1 MAKFVQ
7 GCKNILNILIFS
19 NLILMVYQKG
29 NLQKNILT
37 RNLEASTS
45 IITDLTTDFS
55 SDLSDIFSTDL
66 FSTTNSTEVT
76 NSTFRFRQAKKSGLS
91 AGGIIG
97 IVAPCVVALGGL
109 GAFVVLSKSNSPI
122 LQSNNVPVSYESSM
136 SKFNTQP
143 IINEMNQAVK
153 EVQVIQPT
161 QIVQQQP
168 INQIK
173 QEVPQIVKAEPVTTE
188 NELVTVHQII
198 SSENPIVADNNAV
211 GTINATSQ
219 IIPENTDS

>member
-37 RNLEASTS
+37 RNLEAPTS

-55 SDLSDIFSTDL
+55 TDLSDIFSTDL

-76 NSTFRFRQAKKSGLS
+76 NSTFRYRQAKKSGLS

-122 LQSNNVPVSYESSM
+122 LKSNNVPVSYESSM

>member
-55 SDLSDIFSTDL
+55 TDLSDIFSTDL

-76 NSTFRFRQAKKSGLS
+76 NSTFRYRQAKKSGLS

>member
-76 NSTFRFRQAKKSGLS
+76 NSTFRYRQAKKSGLS

-122 LQSNNVPVSYESSM
+122 LKSNNIPVSYESSM

>member
-1 MAKFVQ
+1 MAKFIK
-7 GCKNILNILIFS
+7 GCNNLLRILVIS
-19 NLILMVYQKG
+19 NLILMTYQNG
-29 NLQKNILT
+29 NLQKNKLA
-37 RNLEASTS
+37 RNLEAESTMIS
-45 IITDLTTDFS
+45 ELPSTYST
-55 SDLSDIFSTDL
+55 DLSDIFSTDI
-66 FSTTNSTEVT
+66 TGNETEANNLTV
-76 NSTFRFRQAKKSGLS
+76 RFRPTKKNGLS
-91 AGGIIG
+91 AGGIVG
-97 IVAPCVVALGGL
+97 IVVPCAVALGGL
-109 GAFVVLSKSNSPI
+109 GAFMALSRSNSQT
-122 LQSNNVPVSYESSM
+122 LQSNNVPISYESSM

-143 IINEMNQAVK
+143 AIKEMNQAVK

>member
-19 NLILMVYQKG
+19 NLILMAYQKG

-55 SDLSDIFSTDL
+55 TDLSDIFSTDL

-76 NSTFRFRQAKKSGLS
+76 NSTFRYRQAKKSGLS

-122 LQSNNVPVSYESSM
+122 LKSNNVPVSYESSM

>member
-76 NSTFRFRQAKKSGLS
+76 NSTFRYRQAKKSGLS

>member
-55 SDLSDIFSTDL
+55 TDLSDIFSTDL

-109 GAFVVLSKSNSPI
+109 GAFVALSKSNSPI

>member
-1 MAKFVQ
+1 
-7 GCKNILNILIFS
+7 
-19 NLILMVYQKG
+19 MVYQKG

-55 SDLSDIFSTDL
+55 TDLSDIFSTDL

-76 NSTFRFRQAKKSGLS
+76 NSTFRYRQAKKSGLS

>member
-1 MAKFVQ
+1 MARFVQ

-55 SDLSDIFSTDL
+55 TDLSDIFSTDL

-76 NSTFRFRQAKKSGLS
+76 NSTFRYRQAKKSGLS

>member
-1 MAKFVQ
+1 
-7 GCKNILNILIFS
+7 
-19 NLILMVYQKG
+19 MVYQKG

-55 SDLSDIFSTDL
+55 TDLSDIFSTDL

>member
-55 SDLSDIFSTDL
+55 TDLSDIFSTDL

-76 NSTFRFRQAKKSGLS
+76 NSTFRYRQAKKSGLS

-122 LQSNNVPVSYESSM
+122 LKSNNVPVSYESSM

>member
-37 RNLEASTS
+37 RNLEAPTS

-55 SDLSDIFSTDL
+55 TDLSDIFSTDL

-76 NSTFRFRQAKKSGLS
+76 NSTFRYRQAKKSGLS

>member
-19 NLILMVYQKG
+19 NLILMAYQKG

-55 SDLSDIFSTDL
+55 TDLSDIFSTDL

-76 NSTFRFRQAKKSGLS
+76 NSTFRYRQAKKSGLS

>member
-55 SDLSDIFSTDL
+55 TDLSDIFSTDL

-76 NSTFRFRQAKKSGLS
+76 NSTFRYRQAKKSGLS

-168 INQIK
+168 INQTQQGI
-173 QEVPQIVKAEPVTTE
+173 PQLVKVDQVKPE
-188 NELVTVHQII
+188 NELVTVNKII
-198 SSENPIVADNNAV
+198 TSQNQLPADNNAI
-211 GTINATSQ
+211 GAINATSQ
-219 IIPENTDS
+219 IVPENTDS

>member
-76 NSTFRFRQAKKSGLS
+76 NSTFRYRQAKKSGLS

-109 GAFVVLSKSNSPI
+109 GAFVVLSKSNSLKLVLFITKYKIEAPAVNSGI
-122 LQSNNVPVSYESSM
+122 SSSSSSCSFSKPVSTLSSLVITSTSFESLSTI
-136 SKFNTQP
+136 SLKF
-143 IINEMNQAVK
+143 K
-153 EVQVIQPT
+153 
-161 QIVQQQP
+161 
-168 INQIK
+168 
-173 QEVPQIVKAEPVTTE
+173 
-188 NELVTVHQII
+188 LCTV
-198 SSENPIVADNNAV
+198 
-211 GTINATSQ
+211 G
-219 IIPENTDS
+219 

>member
-1 MAKFVQ
+1 M
-7 GCKNILNILIFS
+7 
-19 NLILMVYQKG
+19 
-29 NLQKNILT
+29 
-37 RNLEASTS
+37 
-45 IITDLTTDFS
+45 
-55 SDLSDIFSTDL
+55 
-66 FSTTNSTEVT
+66 
-76 NSTFRFRQAKKSGLS
+76 
-91 AGGIIG
+91 
-97 IVAPCVVALGGL
+97 ALGGL

-122 LQSNNVPVSYESSM
+122 LKSNNVPVSYESSM

>member
-76 NSTFRFRQAKKSGLS
+76 NSTFRYRQAKKSGLS

-122 LQSNNVPVSYESSM
+122 LKSNNVPVSYESSM

>member
-19 NLILMVYQKG
+19 NLVLMVYQKG

-37 RNLEASTS
+37 RNLEAPTS

-55 SDLSDIFSTDL
+55 TDLSDIFSTDL

-76 NSTFRFRQAKKSGLS
+76 NSTFRYRQAKKSGLS

>member
-1 MAKFVQ
+1 MAKFFQ
-7 GCKNILNILIFS
+7 GCKTFLGVIIFS
-19 NLILMVYQKG
+19 NLILIAYQKG
-29 NLQKNILT
+29 NLQKNILI

-45 IITDLTTDFS
+45 IITELTTDFS
-55 SDLSDIFSTDL
+55 TDLSDISDIFST
-66 FSTTNSTEVT
+66 TNSIEVT
-76 NSTFRFRQAKKSGLS
+76 NSTFRFRPAKKNGLS
-91 AGGIIG
+91 TGGIIG
-97 IVAPCVVALGGL
+97 IIVPCVVALGGL
-109 GAFVVLSKSNSPI
+109 GAFAALSKSNSPI
-122 LQSNNVPVSYESSM
+122 LQSNNVPVSFESSM

-143 IINEMNQAVK
+143 IINGMNQAVK

-198 SSENPIVADNNAV
+198 SSENPIIADNNAV
-211 GTINATSQ
+211 GKINATSQ